1 MTLDLSRR
9 SFLKGL
15 LATTVVVSMPKA
27 AAEALKLDPAVLDEI
42 TPPPGVTYMWV
53 RTALMG
59 TPDPENVE
67 KRLKNGWKFVEA
79 AQVPRA
85 STATLEHAIE
95 AQGLVLMEKPTAQV
109 ETQQAEVNARLRGQ
123 GRLPGRGGDLYE
135 SAIPGEGLLPWWLL
149 CHRQRMTCC
158 ARILGE
164 GDPVPPENEAERVKL
179 VKKFRAGKIN
189 WKGERT

>member
-27 AAEALKLDPAVLDEI
+27 VAEAVANDPAVLADV

-79 AQVPRA
+79 SKVPRA

-95 AQGLVLMEKPTAQV
+95 AQGLVLMEKPTEQV
-109 ETQQAEVNARLRGQ
+109 EAQTAEANARLRGL
-123 GRLPGRGGDLYE
+123 GKLPGRGGDLYE
-135 SAIPGEGLLPWWLL
+135 SAVPGEGLLPWWLL
-149 CHRQRMTCC
+149 CDRQRFTCR
-158 ARILGE
+158 ARVHAE
-164 GDPVPPENEAERVKL
+164 GDPVPPASDDDRVRL

-189 WKGERT
+189 WKGEPT